1 MAMARVLI
9 VEDER
14 IIAHDLQQRL
24 TRLGHTVATAATG
37 AQAIAQATAQ
47 TPDLVLM
54 DIGLQGVLDGVDTA
68 EHLWERFR
76 LRCLYLTAYG
86 DAPTVARAQRTQPLG
101 YLAKPFRAEALE
113 TTLNGALKTVHDG
126 VPSPGDMPTA

>member
-1 MAMARVLI
+1 MARMLI

-14 IIAHDLQQRL
+14 IIAYDLQQRL

-37 AQAIAQATAQ
+37 AQAIAQATAL

-54 DIGLQGVLDGVDTA
+54 DIGLQGALDGVETA

-76 LRCLYLTAYG
+76 LRCIYLTAYG

-101 YLAKPFRAEALE
+101 YLTKPFHPQTLE
-113 TTLNGALKTVHDG
+113 TTLNWALKTVHDG
-126 VPSPGDMPTA
+126 VPSPGERPTA

>member
-1 MAMARVLI
+1 MARVLI

-14 IIAHDLQQRL
+14 IIAQDLQQRL

-37 AQAIAQATAQ
+37 AQAIAQATTL

-54 DIGLQGVLDGVDTA
+54 DIGLQGALDGVETA
-68 EHLWERFR
+68 EYLWERFR

-86 DAPTVARAQRTQPLG
+86 DAPTVAPAQRTQPLG
-101 YLAKPFRAEALE
+101 YLAKPFHPQALE
-113 TTLNGALKTVHDG
+113 TTFHAALKAVHEG
-126 VPSPGDMPTA
+126 VPSPGEMPTV